1 MSGVFLNPGMVTS
14 SARKKVWGH
23 FHEPNIPQISRKN
36 CPRNQIRILESGFL
50 APSSEEIF
58 SFSLLLWCWKGQWE
72 GFPSCQVYVKCVY
85 LFKHVLIKF
94 ITFMTFVMLRG
105 TMRERCPTCWYG
117 ATLQITQAVSANF
130 QHSPAL
136 KGDEEK
142 YSRGLY
148 WTALSATL

>member
-1 MSGVFLNPGMVTS
+1 MSGLFLNPGMGTS
-14 SARKKVWGH
+14 GAWNKSLRLLSWIKCTPNYKEKLPQKPIQAAGKWFSCSQRWGK
-23 FHEPNIPQISRKN
+23 F
-36 CPRNQIRILESGFL
+36 F
-50 APSSEEIF
+50 F
-58 SFSLLLWCWKGQWE
+58 SFTTVVMLKGTAREVSKLPSLYE
-72 GFPSCQVYVKCVY
+72 MGF
-85 LFKHVLIKF
+85 FKHVLIKF